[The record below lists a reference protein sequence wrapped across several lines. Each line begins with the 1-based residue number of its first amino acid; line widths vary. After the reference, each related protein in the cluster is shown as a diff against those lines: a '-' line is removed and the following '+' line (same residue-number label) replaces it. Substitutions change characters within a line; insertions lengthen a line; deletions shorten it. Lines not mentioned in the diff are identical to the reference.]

1 MYTFLARQPIFD
13 RNNNVFGYE
22 LLYRNGDAENVSNVE
37 KMDGNMATK
46 NIISDAVT
54 LFGLEKLTNSKLA
67 FINFTEN
74 LILENYPLLVDSK
87 AVVVELLEDIQ
98 ITQEIVD
105 CVVDLKSKGYK
116 IAIDDYVGD
125 PAFDPILPY
134 ADIIKVDFLLTT
146 PEQQKEIAD
155 NLAKKTCLLAEKVE
169 TLEVF
174 QRAKAQGYS
183 LFQGYYFSQPLIMKK
198 KVEQISHATFA
209 SLMNQLSQDSVDF
222 KKCSDI
228 ISTDTVLTYK
238 LLKKINTVEFFRD
251 HPVTQIQSALVRMGV
266 KNIQQWLV
274 LIFSHTNNTTVSDEL
289 IRIAFLRGL
298 LLEEMLKHT
307 SHARESENG
316 FILGMFSLLD
326 KILDDTKENLLKDI
340 ELPDGVKEALLG
352 TEQNI
357 YYYLLDFIDNYEN
370 QNASETYNKI
380 GMDVPE
386 DKIYELYANALV
398 RADHI
403 FNEI

>member
-13 RNNNVFGYE
+13 KHNNVFGYE
-22 LLYRNGDAENVSNVE
+22 LLYRNGDTENVSNVV
-37 KMDGNMATK
+37 DGNMATK

-54 LFGLEKLTNSKLA
+54 LFGLDKLTNSKLA

-74 LILENYPLLVDSK
+74 LILENFPLLVDSK
-87 AVVVELLEDIQ
+87 SVVVELLEDIK
-98 ITQEIVD
+98 ITPEIINSVIE
-105 CVVDLKSKGYK
+105 LKKKGYK
-116 IAIDDYVGD
+116 IALDDYIGD
-125 PAFDPILPY
+125 SSFDPILPY
-134 ADIIKVDFLLTT
+134 ADIIKVDFLLTDKAK
-146 PEQQKEIAD
+146 QKEIAE
-155 NLAKKTCLLAEKVE
+155 NLSSKTCLLAEKVE

-174 QRAKAQGYS
+174 EEAKKQGYS
-183 LFQGYYFSQPLIMKK
+183 LFQGYYFSHPCILKK

-209 SLMNQLSQDSVDF
+209 SLMNQLSKPEVDF

-238 LLKKINTVEFFRD
+238 LLKRVNTAEYYSN
-251 HPVTQIQSALVRMGV
+251 HPVTQIQGALVRMGV
-266 KNIQQWLV
+266 KAIQQWLV

-307 SHARESENG
+307 SHASISENG

-340 ELPDGVKEALLG
+340 ELPAGVKEALLG
-352 TEQNI
+352 TEKNI
-357 YYYLLDFIDNYEN
+357 YYYLLEFIDNYEN
-370 QNASETYNKI
+370 QKATDSFKEIGLNIPET
-380 GMDVPE
+380 
-386 DKIYELYANALV
+386 KIYELYAKALV
-398 RADHI
+398 KADKI